1 MNIQKQS
8 DDDDDDDKG
17 EYGSHDN
24 ERMSFCDVG
33 VVVTAVPALN
43 KSK

>member
-8 DDDDDDDKG
+8 DDDDDDDDKG

-33 VVVTAVPALN
+33 VVGGHQCRP
-43 KSK
+43 